1 MFHSWRHK
9 VLLLPDIIDGF
20 PNHLTN
26 MIPLIDTRLE
36 EYAIAH
42 SDAPSPLL
50 QELQAY
56 TYEHCDNPQMVTG
69 PLEAG
74 FLRILVQLIGARRVL
89 EIGLFTGY
97 SALAMAEALPTGGE
111 LISCEIDPAHCAI
124 ANSFFD
130 RSPHGDKIR
139 VELGPALETLDTITG
154 WFDMVF
160 LDADK
165 ENYVQYYEKTLS
177 LLRPEGLLV
186 ADNTLWSGR
195 VLDPKKETDHALVE
209 FNQHVQQDDRVENVL
224 LTVRDGM
231 MLVRKHAQS

>member
-1 MFHSWRHK
+1 
-9 VLLLPDIIDGF
+9 
-20 PNHLTN
+20 

-42 SDAPSPLL
+42 SRAPSFLL

-56 TYEHCDNPQMVTG
+56 TYEHCDNPEMVTG

-74 FLRILVQLIGARRVL
+74 FLRMLIHLIGARRVL

-97 SALAMAEALPTGGE
+97 SALAMAEALPVGGE
-111 LISCEIDPAHCAI
+111 LISCEIDPKHCAI
-124 ANSFFD
+124 ATAFFD
-130 RSPHGDKIR
+130 RSPHGNKIR
-139 VELGPALETLDTITG
+139 TVLGPALETLDTIKG
-154 WFDMVF
+154 PFDMVF

-165 ENYVQYYEKTLS
+165 ENYLQYYEKTLP

-195 VLDPKKETDHALVE
+195 VLAPEKDTDRALVK
-209 FNQHVQQDDRVENVL
+209 FNRHIQRDHRVENIL

-231 MLVRKHAQS
+231 MLVRKQPSS

>member
-1 MFHSWRHK
+1 
-9 VLLLPDIIDGF
+9 
-20 PNHLTN
+20 
-26 MIPLIDTRLE
+26 MIPLIDTSLE

-42 SDAPSPLL
+42 SRAPSPLL

-56 TYEHCDNPQMVTG
+56 TYEHCDNSQMVTG

-74 FLRILVQLIGARRVL
+74 FLRMLVQLIGARRVL

-97 SALAMAEALPTGGE
+97 SALAMAEVLPTGGA
-111 LISCEIDPAHCAI
+111 LISCEINHEHSAI
-124 ANSFFD
+124 ANSFFN

-139 VELGPALETLDTITG
+139 VVLGSALETLDGITG
-154 WFDMVF
+154 PFDLVF

-165 ENYVQYYEKTLS
+165 ENYLQYYEKTLS
-177 LLRPEGLLV
+177 MLRLGGLLV

-195 VLDPKKETDHALVE
+195 VLDPKRETDHALVA
-209 FNQHVQQDDRVENVL
+209 FNQHVQQDERVENVL

-231 MLVRKHAQS
+231 MLARKQANSS

>member
-1 MFHSWRHK
+1 
-9 VLLLPDIIDGF
+9 
-20 PNHLTN
+20 

-42 SDAPSPLL
+42 SRGVSPLL
-50 QELQAY
+50 QELQTY
-56 TYEHCDNPQMVTG
+56 TYEHCANPQMVTG

-74 FLRILVQLIGARRVL
+74 FLRMLVQLIGARRVL

-97 SALAMAEALPTGGE
+97 SALAMAEVLPVDGE
-111 LISCEIDPAHCAI
+111 LISCEIDHQHCAI
-124 ANSFFD
+124 AKSFFS

-139 VELGPALETLDTITG
+139 IVLGPALETLDTVIG
-154 WFDMVF
+154 PFDLVF

-165 ENYVQYYEKTLS
+165 ENYRQYYEKALS

-195 VLDPKKETDHALVE
+195 VLDPKKDTDHALVA
-209 FNQHVQQDDRVENVL
+209 FNQRVQRDDRVENVL

-231 MLVRKHAQS
+231 MLARKRT